1 MVPQPSSTSLA
12 LNRAR
17 GLSWAGGVPAL
28 VFLLVAVA
36 ALWVRPPLAIDE
48 TRYLA
53 VEWESYI
60 TDNHLL
66 LTLNGVPYTHKT
78 PLLFAMVEEIWDIT
92 GPNQMLARLI
102 PILFGAAAI
111 LLLRVL
117 TGILARD
124 EGEGVLPVGQPHW
137 ILAGLPM
144 FAIFGQAFM
153 FDTMLACG
161 ALIAIIG
168 TVTAAHGRMR
178 SGLLLLLLGVSLGF
192 ASKGPVILL
201 HTAPVA
207 LLAPFWVMGELPV
220 SRMKWTLLVVA
231 AILGGAA
238 INAVWVVPSFIE
250 MSKSSG
256 WELVWTQTFG
266 RVEGKFGHPRPIWFL
281 FALLPALLLPWTL
294 SSATWSRSVWRRALK
309 SESVRLGLVWFVSAL
324 ILHSLSAGKQAY
336 YLFPSLPGAA
346 LVIAGFVES
355 AAAERKDALKFP
367 LAAGAMLMVAGGII
381 FLAGALFPSQI
392 RATFGFDPATTV
404 LPPVGLL
411 LCGLAC
417 WGIMRARDG
426 RRLAAG
432 AIVGLVAFLFAQ
444 MSLAPIWQQ
453 NDPSR
458 IVQAVPGLNER
469 PVAWVGGYN
478 GEISFAAARTTPIDI
493 LDDTSQAPAWLSE
506 HPEGVVFSHVD
517 NTEAPVTGVDAT
529 FLRWRGHYLAALT
542 REKASE

>member
-1 MVPQPSSTSLA
+1 MVSQPSSTSLA
-12 LNRAR
+12 LNRAW
-17 GLSWAGGVPAL
+17 GFSWAGGLPAL
-28 VFLLVAVA
+28 IFLLVAVA

-53 VEWESYI
+53 VAWESYI
-60 TDNHLL
+60 TDHHLL
-66 LTLNGVPYTHKT
+66 MTLNGVPYTHKT
-78 PLLFAMVEEIWDIT
+78 PLLFAMVEEIWDVT

-102 PILFGAAAI
+102 PILFGAGAI

-117 TGILARD
+117 AGILGRD
-124 EGEGVLPVGQPHW
+124 EADGALPVGQPHW

-153 FDTMLACG
+153 FDTMVACG

-207 LLAPFWVMGELPV
+207 LLAPFWVTGELPV
-220 SRMKWTLLVVA
+220 SRRKWTLWVIA
-231 AILGGAA
+231 AIVGGAA
-238 INAVWVVPSFIE
+238 LNMVWILPDFIE

-309 SESVRLGLVWFVSAL
+309 SESVRLGIVWFVSAL
-324 ILHSLSAGKQAY
+324 VLHSLSAGKQAY
-336 YLFPSLPGAA
+336 YLLPSLSGAA
-346 LVIAGFVES
+346 LVIAGLVES
-355 AAAERKDALKFP
+355 AAAEGKDALKFP
-367 LAAGAMLMVAGGII
+367 MLAGALLMITGGTI
-381 FLAGALFPSQI
+381 FLAGALFPSQVH
-392 RATFGFDPATTV
+392 AALGFDPETAF
-404 LPPVGLL
+404 LPPIGLL
-411 LCGLAC
+411 LCGFAC
-417 WGIMRARDG
+417 WRIVGADG
-426 RRLAAG
+426 RWRLATG
-432 AIVGLVAFLFAQ
+432 AAVGLLALLFAQ
-444 MSLAPIWQQ
+444 MSLTPIWRQ
-453 NDPSR
+453 NDPAR

-478 GEISFAAARTTPIDI
+478 GEINFAAARTTPIAI
-493 LDDTSQAPAWLSE
+493 LDNAGQAPDWLSA
-506 HPEGVVFSHVD
+506 HPRGVVFSRVGKAK
-517 NTEAPVTGVDAT
+517 APVAGVDAT
-529 FLRWRGHYLAALT
+529 FLRWRGQYLAVMT
-542 REKASE
+542 R